1 MPPNFYLT
9 PKSRQHLQ
17 RHFGN
22 GTMAGSY
29 FLADTFQT
37 SDCLL
42 AFLENAEPVSITKRT
57 ATNSV
62 FLYALTDG
70 RMAGTVGIAK
80 RNSFTADNLSYELR
94 DGFQIGGAANYV
106 IENWNNMRHAVEEL
120 QVEGQ
125 LLLSELNDWD
135 RNRLTDSDVDC
146 YDRWLENKSYSPD
159 RAEKFRAVAREKLAT
174 QGVK

>member
-1 MPPNFYLT
+1 VI
-9 PKSRQHLQ
+9 SRFDPDIQE
-17 RHFGN
+17 RG
-22 GTMAGSY
+22 
-29 FLADTFQT
+29 DQT
-37 SDCLL
+37 SSEVIKDMMEML
-42 AFLENAEPVSITKRT
+42 V
-57 ATNSV
+57 
-62 FLYALTDG
+62 
-70 RMAGTVGIAK
+70 M
-80 RNSFTADNLSYELR
+80 R

>member
-9 PKSRQHLQ
+9 AKSRHHLR

-37 SDCLL
+37 SDDLL
-42 AFLENAEPVSITKRT
+42 AFLENAKPVSITKQT
-57 ATNSV
+57 ANNSV

-80 RNSFTADNLSYELR
+80 RNSFSADNLSHELR
-94 DGFQIGGAANYV
+94 DGFQIEVGL
-106 IENWNNMRHAVEEL
+106 VEEL
-120 QVEGQ
+120 TFTA
-125 LLLSELNDWD
+125 DF
-135 RNRLTDSDVDC
+135 C
-146 YDRWLENKSYSPD
+146 I
-159 RAEKFRAVAREKLAT
+159 VARQTSKGYSIVTAFPGSYARPFARKGQPSEEYALNKQFWSNHVLLK
-174 QGVK
+174 VKS